1 MPTDGSSVPD
11 FQLAEA
17 RMVPEASLL
26 YGLSARGEF
35 SRQLRFEASQSVRGT
50 IGLSPLVAAAM
61 KRGGYAAGA
70 FVVVAESAGVI
81 GATLLRS
88 PVAAAGVSPFSFPGV
103 RDWLN
108 FTGERDEQ
116 RTVVIIA
123 GFAARQPDADLSP
136 FLRPLDPRGDLAGH
150 FHAAVFPYRPLP
162 SGKLEL
168 VSTAE
173 GLASS
178 GMARTVLHLLRDD
191 REIEGVGET
200 ELMRGAVWMAPV
212 EFSGGEEPS

>member
-1 MPTDGSSVPD
+1 
-11 FQLAEA
+11 
-17 RMVPEASLL
+17 
-26 YGLSARGEF
+26 
-35 SRQLRFEASQSVRGT
+35 
-50 IGLSPLVAAAM
+50 
-61 KRGGYAAGA
+61 
-70 FVVVAESAGVI
+70 
-81 GATLLRS
+81 
-88 PVAAAGVSPFSFPGV
+88 V

-108 FTGERDEQ
+108 FTSERDEQ

-123 GFAARQPDADLSP
+123 GFAARQPDAGLSP

-162 SGKLEL
+162 SGNLDL

-173 GLASS
+173 GLTSS
-178 GMARTVLHLLRDD
+178 GMAKTVLHLLRDD